1 MGHTVK
7 PAGNDAGG
15 RRQDAGCRML
25 DARRLFE
32 SERMSSRFRRSICAL
47 LLAAAALALP
57 GCAGVQPW
65 QRGRLSEYGMRPDRD
80 PLADALAEH
89 TYFSREAAF
98 GGKGIGGG
106 GCGCN

>member
-1 MGHTVK
+1 
-7 PAGNDAGG
+7 
-15 RRQDAGCRML
+15 
-25 DARRLFE
+25 
-32 SERMSSRFRRSICAL
+32 MSTAASIVRALLLLACAL
-47 LLAAAALALP
+47 LGG

-65 QRGRLSEYGMRPDRD
+65 QRGTLAEYGMRPDRD
-80 PLADALAEH
+80 PLGDALAEH